1 MRMKLFIAALFVAS
15 LNLRPAITSVS
26 PLLETIRSELG
37 MSGLAA
43 SLLTTLPVLCMGVF
57 APTAVRWI
65 ARWGM
70 ERSLVLTMVLIGA
83 ATLLRYFA
91 GWPYVLHITSFLAG
105 VGIAVAG
112 PLLSGFIKKH
122 FAERSSAVIGFYSAA
137 LVIGAAVSSGLAVPL
152 QEALGGSWQASL
164 ASWGWLAVAALPL
177 WLWIARRSAEPQAA
191 ASSAEAAGRL
201 ATAAAGP
208 AQAGAAAS
216 SARLPLRQPRAW
228 LLTFF
233 FGLVALIYYSTTAW
247 LAPAVEAMGYDRAA
261 AGAVLTLFSFVQMP
275 VSLVLPIL
283 MQRYGN
289 RLYWLLSF
297 AACELCGLLLLGMAG
312 SPWAAAVLL
321 GIGAGGLF
329 PVALLL
335 PIEAAQSPDEA
346 GAWSAMSQSGGYMI
360 SSLGPLFVGVLHDA
374 SDSFAQPLFGLAGLV
389 VVMMLLIF
397 GVGRNKKAGQ
407 VLVIGSRR

>member
-1 MRMKLFIAALFVAS
+1 
-15 LNLRPAITSVS
+15 
-26 PLLETIRSELG
+26 

-65 ARWGM
+65 ARWGT
-70 ERSLVLTMVLIGA
+70 ERSLVLTMALIGA

-122 FAERSSAVIGFYSAA
+122 FAGRSSAVIGFYSAA

-191 ASSAEAAGRL
+191 ASSAEAAGL

-208 AQAGAAAS
+208 AAKGAGSFAEASPAAKAASPAQAGATAN

-247 LAPAVEAMGYDRAA
+247 LAPAVEAIGYDRAA

-407 VLVIGSRR
+407 VLAIGSRR